1 MQPQFEI
8 LEHTADVGF
17 RAWGDTAEE
26 LFRQSALALAGIAFP
41 NGAGTDEY
49 PVAVSGHDYES
60 LMVNWLDEI
69 LYVFD
74 SAKFAPYDFR
84 VDEVAPT
91 AIRARLIGE
100 PRDAARHQW
109 KVIVKAIT
117 YHGIE
122 VVQRNGRWESRVF
135 VDV

>member
-1 MQPQFEI
+1 MNQFEI
-8 LEHTADVGF
+8 LEHPADVGF
-17 RAWGDTAEE
+17 HAWGNTAEE
-26 LFRQSALALAGIAFP
+26 LFRESALALADIAFP
-41 NGAGTDEY
+41 AGDGTDEY
-49 PVAVSGHDYES
+49 PIAVSGHDYES

-84 VDEVAPT
+84 VDEVSTT
-91 AIRARLIGE
+91 AIRAHLIGE
-100 PRDAARHQW
+100 PRDAVHHPW